1 MTVARGWYPDKQHP
15 GWSRWWDGEQWRD
28 AYWQTSQ
35 PNNRY
40 LPDAP
45 RFDVGSGRGWY
56 SFDLVGE
63 NFREEA
69 IARAIGGRP
78 PRDQEVE
85 WHGVAELVPEP
96 DNPHGGGEAI
106 SARVDGTVVA
116 YFDQAQAREYFPVLG
131 RMVASGVVPV
141 APIRIWAVTRYSQAR
156 RRDELKSAVRL
167 DIRAADEIL
176 PANQAPSASH
186 ALIPRGRAVQVTG
199 EADHLD
205 AIAPHIAASGMLV
218 ATLHPLQVTKGKTT
232 TTVLEVRLDDRR
244 VGQLT
249 PATSASLLPLVQEAE
264 RKGLVAAAWA
274 SVKGSKFAA
283 EVSLHVSKAEEVTDH
298 WPSSSDALP
307 TLTTQRQVPPAFQ
320 REIALQ
326 PAPKGGLPRW
336 QIWVGVVTILIVT
349 TIPGAG
355 PILALLLVTGLA
367 YRALRQRKQAPRS
380 VLQSPVAT

>member
-1 MTVARGWYPDKQHP
+1 MTVAHGWYPDEQNP

-35 PNNRY
+35 PDNRY

-45 RFDVGSGRGWY
+45 RFDVGYGRGWH

-85 WHGVAELVPEP
+85 WHGIAELVPEP
-96 DNPHGGGEAI
+96 DNPHGGGQAI
-106 SARVDGTVVA
+106 SARVDGKVVA
-116 YFDQAQAREYFPVLG
+116 YFDQTQAREYFAALG

-156 RRDELKSAVRL
+156 RQDELKSAVRL
-167 DIRAADEIL
+167 DLRGADEIL
-176 PANQAPSASH
+176 PSNPAPSVPH

-205 AIAPHIAASGMLV
+205 AIAPHVGAGNMLV
-218 ATLHPLQVTKGKTT
+218 ATLHPLEIAKAKTT
-232 TTVLEVRLDDRR
+232 AIVLEVRLDGRR

-249 PATSASLLPLVQEAE
+249 PATSASLLPLVQEAD

-283 EVSLHVSKAEEVTDH
+283 EVSLHVSKAEEVADS
-298 WPSSSDALP
+298 WPSSTDALP
-307 TLTTQRQVPPAFQ
+307 TLTSQQQVPPAFQ

-336 QIWVGVVTILIVT
+336 QLWVGAVAILFVT
-349 TIPGAG
+349 TIPGVG
-355 PILALLLVTGLA
+355 PVLALLMIAGLVYWA
-367 YRALRQRKQAPRS
+367 IRQRKQPPRS
-380 VLQSPVAT
+380 ALRAPTSP

>member
-218 ATLHPLQVTKGKTT
+218 ATLRPLQVTKGKTT